1 MYRGTATQIVC
12 FNGQCKEVS
21 VDSFTD
27 RNGKIV
33 RQQKQREYQQ
43 GQETYASVSPF
54 LQHQGQVFRNSKGRT
69 IPHLINYSRQQAM
82 KCPCKSSFGCSMCS
96 A

>member
-1 MYRGTATQIVC
+1 MYRGTATQVVC

-33 RQQKQREYQQ
+33 RQQKQREYHQ
-43 GQETYASVSPF
+43 GKESYATVSPF
-54 LQHQGQVFRNSKGRT
+54 LQHQVQVFRNSKGQT

>member
-1 MYRGTATQIVC
+1 MYRGTATQIAC

-33 RQQKQREYQQ
+33 RQQKQREYRQ
-43 GQETYASVSPF
+43 GQEPYATVSPF

-82 KCPCKSSFGCSMCS
+82 KCPCKSSFGCSRCS
-96 A
+96 V